1 MDTSILNTIKKL
13 LGPSQDLTDFDTDI
27 IVHINNAFSILDDL
41 GVGPTGGFYITD
53 ASSTWSDYINS
64 ANIIKDSNG
73 KNILDN
79 VNDSIQDS
87 SPKPYYNNKR
97 VILNKVKTYV
107 YLKTKLHF
115 DPPTNSALLESMKES
130 IKELEW
136 RLNVNAE
143 TKPDSEG

>member
-1 MDTSILNTIKKL
+1 MMETSILNTTKKL

-27 IVHINNAFSILDDL
+27 IVHINNAFSILHDL
-41 GVGPTGGFYITD
+41 GVGPSDGFSISD
-53 ASSTWSDYINS
+53 ASSTWSDYIS
-64 ANIIKDSNG
+64 
-73 KNILDN
+73 DN
-79 VNDSIQDS
+79 
-87 SPKPYYNNKR
+87 P

-107 YLKTKLHF
+107 YLKTRLHF
-115 DPPTNSALLESMKES
+115 DPPSNAALLESMKES

>member
-27 IVHINNAFSILDDL
+27 IVHINNAFSTLSDL
-41 GVGPTGGFYITD
+41 GVGPPEGFYITD

-87 SPKPYYNNKR
+87 LPQPYYNNKQI
-97 VILNKVKTYV
+97 ILNKVKTYV